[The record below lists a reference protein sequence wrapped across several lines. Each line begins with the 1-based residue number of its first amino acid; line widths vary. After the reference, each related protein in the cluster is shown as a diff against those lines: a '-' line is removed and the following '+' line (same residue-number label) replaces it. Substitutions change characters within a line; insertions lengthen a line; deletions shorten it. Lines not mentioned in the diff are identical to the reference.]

1 MSIKKN
7 FHKQIGTWQWLMS
20 SKINRKIYEKSYGYS
35 GDCEVMDL
43 IYTAVSDSP
52 GIGYYFDECLYNS
65 PACKAVRNRKDY
77 VISLICSEI
86 QKRIDAIPRIF
97 NLGSGPGRD
106 MKELLEKNYDL
117 PLIIYNIDRD
127 IRALEYAKKVMNG
140 SFKTSVHTVNSA
152 LSLGVSNV
160 DLNKIKR
167 IGVVLGTSQAQ
178 TGTQAPVFKMG
189 DDLTMVMSDNIAL
202 ELMKL
207 GFEIVERSSLNNV
220 LDEQKLQIS
229 GLTDPAT
236 AAKVGKILGIDAIV
250 LGTVTTSQKYQTGGG
265 FMGIGADVTMAS
277 VVSNA
282 TMKIVGV
289 DRGTVLTIVALSY
302 KKGQKP
308 TEAAK
313 TMAIALSQVIK
324 GETIQKTTEK

>member
-1 MSIKKN
+1 MRTKKN
-7 FHKQIGTWQWLMS
+7 LFLTGGDKMKSRVFEWIA
-20 SKINRKIYEKSYGYS
+20 KIFFLCLTLLSLTGCIE
-35 GDCEVMDL
+35 
-43 IYTAVSDSP
+43 AVAYLP
-52 GIGYYFDECLYNS
+52 QLVQAGAG
-65 PACKAVRNRKDY
+65 AVAGMENVD
-77 VISLICSEI
+77 
-86 QKRIDAIPRIF
+86 
-97 NLGSGPGRD
+97 
-106 MKELLEKNYDL
+106 
-117 PLIIYNIDRD
+117 
-127 IRALEYAKKVMNG
+127 
-140 SFKTSVHTVNSA
+140 VNSA
-152 LSLGVSNV
+152 LSPGVSNV

-324 GETIQKTTEK
+324 GETGQKPAEK